1 MRRSVPVIYL
11 ALNAACALAML
22 YAAHRVAAVMAL
34 EERTVPDGVDS
45 ITFVTGS
52 VVAWVIAALLNV
64 AWIVAALIA
73 VVRRRSGRALWWLGG
88 AVAVW
93 SAAFLSIRFIHP

>member
-11 ALNAACALAML
+11 ALNATCALAML
-22 YAAHRVAAVMAL
+22 YAAHRVNAVMAM

-45 ITFVTGS
+45 VTFVTGS
-52 VVAWVIAALLNV
+52 APAWAIAGLLNV
-64 AWIVAALIA
+64 VWIVAALID
-73 VVRRRSGRALWWLGG
+73 VGRRRGGRALVWLGG

-93 SAAFLSIRFIHP
+93 SVAFLSIRFIHR

>member
-22 YAAHRVAAVMAL
+22 YAAHRVNAVMAM

-45 ITFVTGS
+45 ITFVTES
-52 VVAWVIAALLNV
+52 VVPWAIAALLNV
-64 AWIVAALIA
+64 AWIVAALID
-73 VVRRRSGRALWWLGG
+73 VVRRRGGRTLWWLGG

-93 SAAFLSIRFIHP
+93 SVAFLSIRFIHP

>member
-22 YAAHRVAAVMAL
+22 YAAHRVNAVMAM

-52 VVAWVIAALLNV
+52 APAWAIAALLNV
-64 AWIVAALIA
+64 AWIIAALIE
-73 VVRRRSGRALWWLGG
+73 VVRRRGGRALLWLGG

-93 SAAFLSIRFIHP
+93 SVAFLFIRFIHR